1 MDGPEARPSMY
12 PWLKEG
18 PLAGAVVLEPFKA
31 ATFTAVDFESAVAG
45 LSYSWRIE
53 RPAQLQ
59 NEFELDLKG
68 KRRLVLELN
77 KVKYAYCTKKKS
89 SSLHT

>member
-1 MDGPEARPSMY
+1 MY

-45 LSYSWRIE
+45 LSYSWRVE
-53 RPAQLQ
+53 RPATLQ
-59 NEFELDLKG
+59 NEFEVDLKG

-77 KVKYAYCTKKKS
+77 KVYILLLFDYFFRVVPTMK
-89 SSLHT
+89 